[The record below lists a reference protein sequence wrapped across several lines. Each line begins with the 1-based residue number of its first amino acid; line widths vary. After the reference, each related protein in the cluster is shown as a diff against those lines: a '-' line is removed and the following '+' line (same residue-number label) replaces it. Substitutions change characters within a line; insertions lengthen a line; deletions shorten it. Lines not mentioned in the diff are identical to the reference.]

1 MYHFYSI
8 PSISHGRI
16 QDANNVKESAL
27 AAFWEKVKPGTV
39 MKDRFG
45 NFVTVFSPG
54 RQNKNEGPDFLD
66 AVIWVNGE
74 MIKGAVEIHSH
85 ESYWISHGHF
95 SDNRYDGVILHVVS
109 TFARQPVLYV
119 TTIQFDIH
127 SFEKSYECLLPNQS
141 LTPNQMIVLMEFGLK
156 RWDEK
161 VLFFKKSI
169 NEKRKLVFIESLV
182 NFGAGENRQ
191 LYRKLGNIIFPYITK
206 NISKDTWV
214 KTFIHFSSPLHWHRA
229 GTMPA
234 RHPQR
239 IIKRIAQWSFDY
251 FMDAQEDLTLQQVKQ
266 GFEDYGFGETTW
278 VEWCGNVY
286 FPATAG
292 ESHSDYT
299 SYFERWTKLQLP
311 YTYGSLNRLFGNN
324 LTRKQLRSF
333 HIAQGLLYLK
343 SHYCFG
349 WHCKVCKVK
358 RSL

>member
-1 MYHFYSI
+1 
-8 PSISHGRI
+8 
-16 QDANNVKESAL
+16 
-27 AAFWEKVKPGTV
+27 
-39 MKDRFG
+39 
-45 NFVTVFSPG
+45 
-54 RQNKNEGPDFLD
+54 
-66 AVIWVNGE
+66 
-74 MIKGAVEIHSH
+74 
-85 ESYWISHGHF
+85 
-95 SDNRYDGVILHVVS
+95 
-109 TFARQPVLYV
+109 
-119 TTIQFDIH
+119 
-127 SFEKSYECLLPNQS
+127 
-141 LTPNQMIVLMEFGLK
+141 
-156 RWDEK
+156 
-161 VLFFKKSI
+161 
-169 NEKRKLVFIESLV
+169 
-182 NFGAGENRQ
+182 
-191 LYRKLGNIIFPYITK
+191 
-206 NISKDTWV
+206 
-214 KTFIHFSSPLHWHRA
+214 
-229 GTMPA
+229 MPA